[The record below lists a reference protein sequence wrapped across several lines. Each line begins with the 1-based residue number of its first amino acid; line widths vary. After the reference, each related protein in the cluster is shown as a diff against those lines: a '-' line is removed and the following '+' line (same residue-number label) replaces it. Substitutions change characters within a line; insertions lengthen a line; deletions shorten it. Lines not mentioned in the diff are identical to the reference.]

1 VSRVPLDGQRLAL
14 GGEAG
19 EHGLMPKSGGGPR
32 FLKRRGDELTVKDAG
47 GNKHHATLE
56 RVDADSTHE
65 DGSFVLGY
73 CKSCDW
79 TGPARR
85 AREKA
90 RKDALA
96 HAEECASKGKVR
108 LGVSENDP
116 R

>member
-1 VSRVPLDGQRLAL
+1 VSGR
-14 GGEAG
+14 EAG
-19 EHGLMPKSGGGPR
+19 DDDAMAKSGGGPR
-32 FLKRRGDELTVKDAG
+32 FFRRRGDELTVKDG
-47 GNKHHATLE
+47 EGNKHHATLE
-56 RVDADSTHE
+56 RVEADTTQE

-85 AREKA
+85 ARDKA

-96 HAEECASKGKVR
+96 HADDCPSKGKVR
-108 LGVSENDP
+108 LGVSEEDP